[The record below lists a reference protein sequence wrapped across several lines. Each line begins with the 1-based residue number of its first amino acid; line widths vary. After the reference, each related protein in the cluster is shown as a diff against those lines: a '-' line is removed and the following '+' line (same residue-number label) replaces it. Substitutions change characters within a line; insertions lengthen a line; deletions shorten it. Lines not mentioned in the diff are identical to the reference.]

1 MTKIEEQL
9 DFKEKNKN
17 SDVLYLN
24 HELENKNLLWEQ
36 VKLAISNDVRA
47 IIWKAWIEP
56 LEFVKYKNSILYLS
70 AASYLISSRAETQ
83 YYETIFLQASKMFVN
98 LKKIKILKQTS
109 EKIIDKEKNTKQV
122 LTSKVNIH
130 SDDEV
135 SFITSAAMQLNPKF
149 TFDNFVVGHSN
160 EMAYAVSKRVSETM
174 STTYN
179 PLYLY
184 GQVGLG
190 KTHLLNAIAIDLKEK
205 FPNLKIVLMSAERFM
220 YQFIKAIRL
229 KDTIRFKDQFRSV
242 DVLMIDDIQFI
253 GGKGSTQEE
262 FFYTFNDLID
272 KGKQIIITSNKPPIE
287 LTDLDEKLQSRL
299 GGGLV
304 VDFLPTNFDLRIDIL
319 NKKVQSL
326 SLSIPNEVLE
336 FLANKIDNNIRELE
350 GALNRICAN
359 HDLTGR
365 AITIENAEELL
376 SDLLQINEKKISIAI
391 IQQQVSLYFNLKVT
405 EMSSPRRSI
414 NIARPRQ
421 IAMYLCKEATSFSY
435 PEIGKAFGGKD
446 HTTVMHAVKKIEAL
460 SIADFKLKKDLID
473 LRKLIRSN

>member
-1 MTKIEEQL
+1 
-9 DFKEKNKN
+9 
-17 SDVLYLN
+17 
-24 HELENKNLLWEQ
+24 
-36 VKLAISNDVRA
+36 
-47 IIWKAWIEP
+47 
-56 LEFVKYKNSILYLS
+56 
-70 AASYLISSRAETQ
+70 
-83 YYETIFLQASKMFVN
+83 
-98 LKKIKILKQTS
+98 
-109 EKIIDKEKNTKQV
+109 
-122 LTSKVNIH
+122 
-130 SDDEV
+130 
-135 SFITSAAMQLNPKF
+135 
-149 TFDNFVVGHSN
+149 
-160 EMAYAVSKRVSETM
+160 
-174 STTYN
+174 
-179 PLYLY
+179 
-184 GQVGLG
+184 
-190 KTHLLNAIAIDLKEK
+190 
-205 FPNLKIVLMSAERFM
+205 M

-376 SDLLQINEKKISIAI
+376 SDLLQINEKKISIAL

-421 IAMYLCKEATSFSY
+421 IAMYLCKEVTSFSY

-460 SIADFKLKKDLID
+460 SIDDFKLKKDLID